1 MPEARLVTTRID
13 AMDPTPSPAP
23 ASTAASGTQAPVPPL
38 YWVLLAIAIAT
49 EVVATSLLKST
60 EGFTLLWPSV
70 IVICCYEVSF
80 ILLTI
85 TVKKIAVSVV
95 YATWGGVGVAL
106 VTVVAWIW
114 LDQALDTAAVLGI
127 VLITSGV
134 IVMQGFSKS
143 THA

>member
-1 MPEARLVTTRID
+1 MPGDSTNLPAADAPVRPATEAAHPR
-13 AMDPTPSPAP
+13 
-23 ASTAASGTQAPVPPL
+23 VPPL
-38 YWVLLAIAIAT
+38 YWLLLAIAIVS
-49 EVVATSLLKST
+49 EVAATSLLKST
-60 EGFTLLWPSV
+60 EGFTRLWPSV
-70 IVICCYEVSF
+70 IVICCYELSF

-114 LDQALDTAAVLGI
+114 LGQALDAAAVIGI
-127 VLITSGV
+127 VLITAGV
-134 IVMQGFSKS
+134 VVMQGFSKS